1 MESIT
6 APGVE
11 AVSIKNL
18 SKTFVEGRPV
28 LNGVNLALRR
38 GEVHALLGANGSGK
52 STLIKIL
59 AGYHTADN
67 GSQVVVGGVE
77 LSLPIDPGELRR
89 AGVRFVHQSQ
99 ELTSGMTVVDNM
111 RIGGPYFTGFAWK
124 INWKKEKAFALEQ
137 FRRLGVEADPL
148 LGIQGLSLTT
158 QAKIAILRAL
168 EKSAGEQISVIVLDE
183 PTAALGEM
191 DAAHLIEWIRQI
203 ARDEHVGV
211 LFVSHRLPEILAV
224 ADELTILRNGEVV
237 AAGSVDQ
244 FTTDSIIEAIVG
256 GRIEQYY
263 PERPEATAN
272 EVLSV
277 ANLSGGSVHDVSFTL
292 KQGEILGL
300 TGIGGSGFEDV
311 PYLLVDKER
320 HTTGT
325 CVIDGEE
332 ISLHTLSVAGRVKRG
347 MALVPADRTKEAL
360 STDLTVRENSVL
372 PRLDTFFSKGVLHR
386 SREDLDTR
394 QVMKSVGVVPLQPE
408 MLVGEFSGGNQQKIV
423 LGKWLATSPKV
434 LLLHEPTQGVDVG
447 ARSEIFK
454 ALAAFAES
462 GGAAVVASVEYED
475 LANICNRIIVF
486 GHGRAYQ
493 ELTGA
498 ALSVE
503 GVTAASY
510 GADVAT
516 SLAGKT

>member
-1 MESIT
+1 
-6 APGVE
+6 
-11 AVSIKNL
+11 
-18 SKTFVEGRPV
+18 
-28 LNGVNLALRR
+28 
-38 GEVHALLGANGSGK
+38 
-52 STLIKIL
+52 
-59 AGYHTADN
+59 
-67 GSQVVVGGVE
+67 
-77 LSLPIDPGELRR
+77 
-89 AGVRFVHQSQ
+89 
-99 ELTSGMTVVDNM
+99 
-111 RIGGPYFTGFAWK
+111 
-124 INWKKEKAFALEQ
+124 
-137 FRRLGVEADPL
+137 
-148 LGIQGLSLTT
+148 
-158 QAKIAILRAL
+158 
-168 EKSAGEQISVIVLDE
+168 
-183 PTAALGEM
+183 
-191 DAAHLIEWIRQI
+191 
-203 ARDEHVGV
+203 
-211 LFVSHRLPEILAV
+211 
-224 ADELTILRNGEVV
+224 
-237 AAGSVDQ
+237 
-244 FTTDSIIEAIVG
+244 
-256 GRIEQYY
+256 
-263 PERPEATAN
+263 
-272 EVLSV
+272 
-277 ANLSGGSVHDVSFTL
+277 VHDVSFTL

-394 QVMKSVGVVPLQPE
+394 QVMRSVGVVPHEPE

-510 GADVAT
+510 GADIAT